1 MWNMRLQLESFHM
14 LVLDGSIMLGV
25 AAVLTSISA
34 LVWSLRRR
42 P

>member
-1 MWNMRLQLESFHM
+1 M
-14 LVLDGSIMLGV
+14 LVLDASTLLGL
-25 AAVLTSISA
+25 AALVTSLSA

>member
-1 MWNMRLQLESFHM
+1 M
-14 LVLDGSIMLGV
+14 LVLDGSTLLGL
-25 AAVLTSISA
+25 AALVTSLSA

>member
-1 MWNMRLQLESFHM
+1 M
-14 LVLDGSIMLGV
+14 LVLDGSTLLSL
-25 AAVLTSISA
+25 AALVTTLSA

>member
-1 MWNMRLQLESFHM
+1 M
-14 LVLDGSIMLGV
+14 LVLVASTLLGL
-25 AAVLTSISA
+25 AAFVTSLSA

>member
-1 MWNMRLQLESFHM
+1 M
-14 LVLDGSIMLGV
+14 LVLVASTLLGL
-25 AAVLTSISA
+25 AALVTSLSA